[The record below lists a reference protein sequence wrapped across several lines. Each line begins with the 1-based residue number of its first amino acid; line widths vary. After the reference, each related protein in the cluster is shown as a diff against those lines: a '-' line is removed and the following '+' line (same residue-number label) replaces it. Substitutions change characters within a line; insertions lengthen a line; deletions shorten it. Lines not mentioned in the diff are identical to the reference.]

1 LEEDTHAAFFTVE
14 TGLVDTA
21 YPGHHHDPL
30 SGPFD
35 AVNSSGGKTV
45 TLWVTTAASFLTPFM
60 GASANIALPSIG
72 RELSMSAILLGWV
85 AYAFL
90 IAAATVLV
98 PTGRIA
104 DIRGRK
110 MVFSLGL
117 FIFSVSS
124 LFCGVAPTA
133 SWLIFSRLLQGVG
146 GAMIFGTSIA
156 ILTSVFPA
164 GERGRV
170 LGINVASVYLGLS
183 AGPFLGG
190 FLTEHFGWRSIFLI
204 NVPMGAA
211 ILILVLW
218 KIRGEWDLTREVS
231 TEHFDSLGAALYM
244 AATAAVMYGLSVLTG
259 QYGGKLIFIGFILM
273 TIFIQRERKLQNPLF
288 DMTLFR
294 RNTAFVFSNL
304 AALINYSATFALSF
318 LLSLYLQYINGFSP
332 WHAGLILVVQ
342 PIVQALFSPFAGRLS
357 DRIEPRVVA
366 SIGMSVTAA
375 GLGLLL
381 LLDSA
386 TTIPFIV
393 AVLFI
398 QGLGFA
404 LFSAPNTNAIMSSV
418 ESRYYGIASG
428 TLATMR
434 LTGQMLSMGMVMLI
448 FALQIGDVQITPDR
462 YPSFLGSMHS
472 ALIVMAILCCGGIF
486 ASLARGKIH

>member
-1 LEEDTHAAFFTVE
+1 MAF
-14 TGLVDTA
+14 TA
-21 YPGHHHDPL
+21 SD
-30 SGPFD
+30 
-35 AVNSSGGKTV
+35 GGKAV

-60 GASANIALPSIG
+60 GASVNIALPSIG
-72 RELSMSAILLGWV
+72 REMSMSAILLGWV

-104 DIRGRK
+104 DVRGRK
-110 MVFSLGL
+110 LIFSLGL
-117 FIFSVSS
+117 LIFAAAS
-124 LFCGVAPTA
+124 LFCGMAATA
-133 SWLIFSRLLQGVG
+133 DWLIFFRLLQGVG

-156 ILTSVFPA
+156 ILTSVYPA

-204 NVPMGAA
+204 NVPLSVA

-218 KIRGEWDLTREVS
+218 KIKGEWDVAREVVA
-231 TEHFDSLGAALYM
+231 EHFDYKGAFLYM
-244 AATAAVMYGLSVLTG
+244 TATATLMYGLSALTG
-259 QYGGKLIFIGFILM
+259 PQGDKLVLIGFILM
-273 TIFIQRERKLQNPLF
+273 IAFVLRERKLQNPLF
-288 DMTLFR
+288 DITLFR

-304 AALINYSATFALSF
+304 AALINYSATFAVSF
-318 LLSLYLQYINGFSP
+318 LLSLYLQYIKGFSP
-332 WHAGLILVVQ
+332 WHAGLILVAQ
-342 PIVQALFSPFAGRLS
+342 PVVQALFSPFAGRLS

-375 GLGLLL
+375 GLALLL
-381 LLDSA
+381 LLDSRTA
-386 TTIPFIV
+386 IPFIV

-404 LFSAPNTNAIMSSV
+404 LFSSPNTNAIMSSV
-418 ESRYYGIASG
+418 ESRFYGITSG

-448 FALQIGDVQITPDR
+448 FALHIGDVQITPGQ
-462 YPSFLGSMHS
+462 YSSFLGSMHS
-472 ALIVMAILCCGGIF
+472 AFIVMALLCCGGIF